1 MKTLNNK
8 GMTLVEM
15 IISIVILGLA
25 ATLLVQSFVS
35 SMNVITR
42 ATLYRNASATIAS
55 SIETEDAEVSKDPN
69 VKSEVKYTSAA
80 VKPVKV
86 VLQNGT
92 QLQISG
98 SYIEGKD
105 VGSTGNNGTGL
116 KYHEFLPS
124 NYGFEVPASPVDGS
138 K

>member
-15 IISIVILGLA
+15 IISIVILGMA
-25 ATLLVQSFVS
+25 ATMLVQSFVS
-35 SMNVITR
+35 SMNVINR

-92 QLQISG
+92 QLQVSG
-98 SYIEGKD
+98 SYIESKD